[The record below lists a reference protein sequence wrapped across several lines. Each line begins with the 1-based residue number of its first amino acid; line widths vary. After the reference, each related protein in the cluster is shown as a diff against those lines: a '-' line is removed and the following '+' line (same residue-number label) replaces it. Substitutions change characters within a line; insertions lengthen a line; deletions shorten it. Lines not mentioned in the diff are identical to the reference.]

1 MATKREEFRRNIIES
16 SGINALMSADAES
29 SSGYSEFNSDAKTTL
44 SDASIDVNGLDASV
58 KDVIK
63 AEVSS
68 PKKGRPREYRN
79 RQGELVNRTEKITI
93 YLTREQADKVDYIAR
108 WEGVSKSR
116 LLTDIIAGAIE
127 TKEYRN
133 KYKAMADALV
143 QSE

>member
-1 MATKREEFRRNIIES
+1 MATKREDFMKDIAES
-16 SGINALMSADAES
+16 SGINALMSADSES
-29 SSGYSEFNSDAKTTL
+29 SSGYSEFNSDAKATL
-44 SDASIDVNGLDASV
+44 SDASIDVNNLDASV

>member
-1 MATKREEFRRNIIES
+1 MATKREDFMKDIAES
-16 SGINALMSADAES
+16 SGINALMSADSES

-44 SDASIDVNGLDASV
+44 SDASIDVNNLDASV
-58 KDVIK
+58 KDVIN
-63 AEVSS
+63 AEISS